1 MLIPVPNCLF
11 DINFSFRYL
20 HWAFAVTSALGAVFV
35 WLLVPETSG
44 KTLEEIEHFFTHLRR
59 EAMDMIGDREACR
72 EPKKMPFFVV
82 GNSAEDKNQNKAIE
96 AGECGGT
103 GCRRC

>member
-1 MLIPVPNCLF
+1 M
-11 DINFSFRYL
+11 
-20 HWAFAVTSALGAVFV
+20 
-35 WLLVPETSG
+35 
-44 KTLEEIEHFFTHLRR
+44 EEIEHFFTHLRR

-82 GNSAEDKNQNKAIE
+82 GNNDNSNAEDKSQSKAIE
-96 AGECGGT
+96 AGEFVGT